1 MSNVINI
8 DGKEYPIDNLK
19 NDQKVLIDQI
29 TLCQNKINELSAL
42 VRQIDIFQIAK
53 NDYVKKLSTSLQ
65 TDETLK
71 NIEDS
76 QAGMTKSDINAIL
89 MELSVLKNDM
99 YHFRQDM
106 ERRVSRLERI
116 VISITA
122 FYVLSSFGVIFN
134 TIVL

>member
-53 NDYVKKLSTSLQ
+53 NDYVQKLSTSLQ
-65 TDETLK
+65 TDE

-76 QAGMTKSDINAIL
+76 EAG
-89 MELSVLKNDM
+89 
-99 YHFRQDM
+99 
-106 ERRVSRLERI
+106 
-116 VISITA
+116 
-122 FYVLSSFGVIFN
+122 
-134 TIVL
+134 

>member
-8 DGKEYPIDNLK
+8 DGKEYAIDDLK
-19 NDQKVLIDQI
+19 SDQKVLIDQI

-53 NDYVKKLSTSLQ
+53 NDYVQKLSTSLQ

-76 QAGMTKSDINAIL
+76 EAG
-89 MELSVLKNDM
+89 
-99 YHFRQDM
+99 
-106 ERRVSRLERI
+106 
-116 VISITA
+116 
-122 FYVLSSFGVIFN
+122 
-134 TIVL
+134 

>member
-8 DGKEYPIDNLK
+8 DGKEYPIDDLK
-19 NDQKVLIDQI
+19 SDQKVLIDQI

-53 NDYVKKLSTSLQ
+53 NDYVEKLSTSLK

-76 QAGMTKSDINAIL
+76 QAG
-89 MELSVLKNDM
+89 
-99 YHFRQDM
+99 
-106 ERRVSRLERI
+106 
-116 VISITA
+116 
-122 FYVLSSFGVIFN
+122 
-134 TIVL
+134 

>member
-53 NDYVKKLSTSLQ
+53 NDYVQKLSTSLQ

-76 QAGMTKSDINAIL
+76 QA
-89 MELSVLKNDM
+89 E
-99 YHFRQDM
+99 
-106 ERRVSRLERI
+106 
-116 VISITA
+116 
-122 FYVLSSFGVIFN
+122 
-134 TIVL
+134 

>member
-1 MSNVINI
+1 MSNVITI

-53 NDYVKKLSTSLQ
+53 NDYVQKLSTSLQ

-76 QAGMTKSDINAIL
+76 QA
-89 MELSVLKNDM
+89 E
-99 YHFRQDM
+99 
-106 ERRVSRLERI
+106 
-116 VISITA
+116 
-122 FYVLSSFGVIFN
+122 
-134 TIVL
+134 

>member
-53 NDYVKKLSTSLQ
+53 KDYVEKLSTSL
-65 TDETLK
+65 
-71 NIEDS
+71 
-76 QAGMTKSDINAIL
+76 KSDQNKKDSEA
-89 MELSVLKNDM
+89 
-99 YHFRQDM
+99 
-106 ERRVSRLERI
+106 
-116 VISITA
+116 
-122 FYVLSSFGVIFN
+122 G
-134 TIVL
+134 

>member
-42 VRQIDIFQIAK
+42 VRQIDIYEIAK
-53 NDYVKKLSTSLQ
+53 KDYVQKLSTSLQ

-76 QAGMTKSDINAIL
+76 EAG
-89 MELSVLKNDM
+89 
-99 YHFRQDM
+99 
-106 ERRVSRLERI
+106 
-116 VISITA
+116 
-122 FYVLSSFGVIFN
+122 
-134 TIVL
+134 

>member
-8 DGKEYPIDNLK
+8 DGKEYSIDNLK

-42 VRQIDIFQIAK
+42 VRQIDIYEIAK
-53 NDYVKKLSTSLQ
+53 KDYVQKLSTSLK

-76 QAGMTKSDINAIL
+76 EAG
-89 MELSVLKNDM
+89 
-99 YHFRQDM
+99 
-106 ERRVSRLERI
+106 
-116 VISITA
+116 
-122 FYVLSSFGVIFN
+122 
-134 TIVL
+134 

>member
-1 MSNVINI
+1 MSNVIKI

-53 NDYVKKLSTSLQ
+53 NDYVQKLSTSLQ

-76 QAGMTKSDINAIL
+76 EAG
-89 MELSVLKNDM
+89 
-99 YHFRQDM
+99 
-106 ERRVSRLERI
+106 
-116 VISITA
+116 
-122 FYVLSSFGVIFN
+122 
-134 TIVL
+134 

>member
-76 QAGMTKSDINAIL
+76 EAG
-89 MELSVLKNDM
+89 
-99 YHFRQDM
+99 
-106 ERRVSRLERI
+106 
-116 VISITA
+116 
-122 FYVLSSFGVIFN
+122 
-134 TIVL
+134 

>member
-42 VRQIDIFQIAK
+42 VRQIDIYQIAK
-53 NDYVKKLSTSLQ
+53 NDYVQKLSASLQ
-65 TDETLK
+65 TDETLQ

-76 QAGMTKSDINAIL
+76 QAG
-89 MELSVLKNDM
+89 
-99 YHFRQDM
+99 
-106 ERRVSRLERI
+106 
-116 VISITA
+116 
-122 FYVLSSFGVIFN
+122 
-134 TIVL
+134 

>member
-53 NDYVKKLSTSLQ
+53 NDYVQKLSTSLQ

-71 NIEDS
+71 NIKDS
-76 QAGMTKSDINAIL
+76 EAG
-89 MELSVLKNDM
+89 
-99 YHFRQDM
+99 
-106 ERRVSRLERI
+106 
-116 VISITA
+116 
-122 FYVLSSFGVIFN
+122 
-134 TIVL
+134 